1 MRLLPYLCISDT
13 ARPKCSFAE
22 FYAESRAFPAVER
35 KGASDE
41 ETCDRRDAVV

>member
-22 FYAESRAFPAVER
+22 FYAESRAFPAVE
-35 KGASDE
+35 GGTSNE